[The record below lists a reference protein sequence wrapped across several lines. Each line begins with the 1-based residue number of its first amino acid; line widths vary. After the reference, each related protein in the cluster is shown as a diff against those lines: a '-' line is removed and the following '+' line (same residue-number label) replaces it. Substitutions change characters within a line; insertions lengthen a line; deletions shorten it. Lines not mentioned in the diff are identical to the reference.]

1 MPLNEL
7 VNKKLCTSDLPTIF
21 EHSFAEMLCEK
32 VDTKQRLDAI
42 EERLVRQLIH
52 SNRSCDRQIVLA
64 VSRIMQGKGITPIK
78 QL

>member
-1 MPLNEL
+1 M
-7 VNKKLCTSDLPTIF
+7 NKKLCTSDLPTIF

>member
-1 MPLNEL
+1 
-7 VNKKLCTSDLPTIF
+7 
-21 EHSFAEMLCEK
+21 MLCEK

>member
-1 MPLNEL
+1 MIYQLYL
-7 VNKKLCTSDLPTIF
+7 SILLP
-21 EHSFAEMLCEK
+21 K